1 MTSLALL
8 TLLNAATTLSLTI
21 DPELKC
27 PSHASLAERFA
38 KVGLQVKSQG
48 APALPADLL
57 GAPAG
62 FEVSVKPTPEGL
74 LLTARRT
81 SDAKVFERTVPPG
94 KEDCPT
100 VERLVVVLIHSWIHA
115 KMPVLS
121 PSALRDGG
129 MKR

>member
-8 TLLNAATTLSLTI
+8 ALLNAATNLSLTI

-38 KVGLQVKSQG
+38 KVGLHVKPLN
-48 APALPADLL
+48 APVTDVLV
-57 GAPAG
+57 APTG

>member
-21 DPELKC
+21 DPALQC
-27 PSHASLAERFA
+27 PSHASLVERFA
-38 KVGLQVKSQG
+38 KVGLSVKPQG
-48 APALPADLL
+48 GTALPADLL
-57 GAPAG
+57 VAPAG
-62 FEVSVKPTPEGL
+62 FEVSVKPTPQGL
-74 LLTARRT
+74 LLTARRA

-129 MKR
+129 TKR